1 MIRLGLDFDNTL
13 IRYDEL
19 FHKVAREKGL
29 ISDSVQPQ
37 KNKIRNYLRHKGIEN
52 EWTKLQGE
60 VYGNRILEA
69 VAWEGMLEKLSALQE
84 RGVELYLISHKTKVP
99 YLGPTYDLHAAAL
112 SWLDQEGFFSR
123 RGLNWQPEQVFFELT
138 KEEKVQ
144 RVQKLSCTHYVD
156 DLPEILEMLPP
167 SVKGVYFCPE
177 KDASKIDQPW
187 LVFGHW
193 DTFPDLF
200 E

>member
-19 FHKVAREKGL
+19 FHKVAREQGL

-37 KNKIRNYLRHKGIEN
+37 KNKIRDHLRQKGIEN

-69 VAWEGMLEKLSALQE
+69 VAWEGMLETLLALQE
-84 RGVELYLISHKTKVP
+84 KGVELYIISHKTRNP
-99 YLGPTYDLHAAAL
+99 FLGPAYDLHAAAQ
-112 SWLDQEGFFSR
+112 SWLEKQGFFSSS
-123 RGLNWQPEQVFFELT
+123 GLNWQPKQVFFELT
-138 KEEKVQ
+138 KEAKVK
-144 RVQKLSCTHYVD
+144 RVQQLGCTHYVD
-156 DLPEILEMLPP
+156 DLPEILEMLPA
-167 SVKGVYFCPE
+167 SVKGIFFSPE
-177 KDASKIDQPW
+177 STMPEVNQPW
-187 LVFGHW
+187 LVFGDW
-193 DTFPDLF
+193 GNFQYLL